1 MSTFLAFFDPLKQRA
16 LELSAAMSEFVGQQ
30 RWAAIFAIIFCTIAF
45 ERLSQ
50 GLLKLMLKLT
60 GRTRT
65 DFDDRLVGAMARP
78 AGNYV
83 LLFGLFLVVNIFTFP
98 EGDLDLTRI
107 LMIGVKLAVIVNTL
121 WLIWRLIDEVG
132 SYLVRHMVRTNS
144 KLDDHLAPILQ
155 KSMKVFVL
163 VIGALYIIQA
173 LGYSVSGLLAG
184 LGIGGLAVAMAAKD
198 TLANL
203 FGSVMILM
211 DRPFKV
217 GDWIKSGDDEGV
229 VEEIGFRST
238 RIRTFPKTLITIPNS
253 AIANTSVN
261 NFTRMPKRRVKMTVG
276 VTYETTAE
284 QMDALV
290 EGIRAILREHSEVN
304 QEFSLV
310 NFTDFGSS
318 SLDVL
323 VYYFTTTTDWAEHL
337 RVRQEVNLAIMRL
350 VERMGLSIAFPTRTV
365 YLRND
370 NSPDA
375 ESPLPESEG
384 SLLDNPGEPSDR
396 VDQSPQGTPG
406 R

>member
-1 MSTFLAFFDPLKQRA
+1 MSTFLAFIDPLKQRA
-16 LELSAAMSEFVGQQ
+16 LELSDALSEFIGQQ
-30 RWAAIFAIIFCTIAF
+30 RWAAIFAVIFFTVAF

-50 GLLKLMLKLT
+50 GILKLLLKFT

-65 DFDDRLVGAMARP
+65 DFDDRLVGALARP
-78 AGNYV
+78 AGNYI
-83 LLFGLFLVVNIFTFP
+83 LFFGLFLVVNLFTFP

-107 LMIGVKLAVIVNTL
+107 LLIGIKLAVIVNTL
-121 WLIWRLIDEVG
+121 WLIWRLIDEAG
-132 SYLVRHMVRTNS
+132 SYLLRHMVRTNS

-155 KSMKVFVL
+155 KSLKAFVL

-203 FGSVMILM
+203 FGSMMIFI

-238 RIRTFPKTLITIPNS
+238 RIRTFPKTLISIPNS

-276 VTYETTAE
+276 VTYETNAD
-284 QMDALV
+284 QMHALV
-290 EGIRAILREHSEVN
+290 EGIRTLLRENPEVN

-310 NFTDFGSS
+310 NFTDFGAS

-323 VYYFTTTTDWAEHL
+323 VYYFTVTTDWSEHL

-370 NSPDA
+370 NSPGVD
-375 ESPLPESEG
+375 SLLPESDGSVLEG
-384 SLLDNPGEPSDR
+384 S
-396 VDQSPQGTPG
+396 GTP
-406 R
+406 

>member
-1 MSTFLAFFDPLKQRA
+1 MSTFLAFIAPLRQRA
-16 LELSAAMSEFVGQQ
+16 LELAAAMSEFVGQQ
-30 RWAAIFAIIFCTIAF
+30 RWAAIFAIIFFTIAF

-50 GLLKLMLKLT
+50 GMLKLLLKLT

-65 DFDDRLVGAMARP
+65 DFDDRLVGAMSRP
-78 AGNYV
+78 AGNYI
-83 LLFGLFLVVNIFTFP
+83 LFFGLFLVVNVFTFP
-98 EGDLDLTRI
+98 EGEMDLTRI
-107 LMIGVKLAVIVNTL
+107 LLIGIKLAVIINTL
-121 WLIWRLIDEVG
+121 WLVWRLIDEVG
-132 SYLVRHMVRTNS
+132 SYLVRHMVRTHS

-155 KSMKVFVL
+155 KSLKAFVL

-203 FGSVMILM
+203 FGSVMIFV

-261 NFTRMPKRRVKMTVG
+261 NFTRMPKRRVKMTIG
-276 VTYETTAE
+276 VTYETDAG
-284 QMDALV
+284 QMEALV
-290 EGIRAILREHSEVN
+290 EAIRAMLRENPEVD
-304 QEFSLV
+304 QDFSLV
-310 NFTDFGSS
+310 NFTDFGAS
-318 SLDVL
+318 SLDIL

-350 VERMGLSIAFPTRTV
+350 VERMGLSIAFPTQTV
-365 YLRND
+365 YLRDD
-370 NSPDA
+370 NGADA
-375 ESPLPESEG
+375 ALPLTASDG
-384 SLLDNPGEPSDR
+384 SVLDNAGSPSDS
-396 VDQSPQGTPG
+396 VDQPPQGPSV